1 MRLHSTAGVQKYAGG
16 GGYWIGLAVMAML
29 LACKAKPPAVV
40 EQGDRP
46 APMPAAE
53 ITRGQ
58 DACGAYVKQVCACA
72 ARRTAQPVVAGSARS
87 DGSATVDAHDAAA
100 INAAAALTEQCKLA
114 EGIPEAIALSLD
126 LANGSG
132 VTRLDVLQAQQSVRQ
147 MIAECIEQTATLPMR
162 GCQ

>member
-1 MRLHSTAGVQKYAGG
+1 MKVNAQSGARMSRRGCA
-16 GGYWIGLAVMAML
+16 GLAAAFML
-29 LACKAKPPAVV
+29 LACKAKPAAVA

-53 ITRGQ
+53 ITRGH

-72 ARRTAQPVVAGSARS
+72 AQRTASPGSGGGG
-87 DGSATVDAHDAAA
+87 GSATVAVDDNLAAEL
-100 INAAAALTEQCKLA
+100 AATAALTEQCKLA
-114 EGIPEAIALSLD
+114 EGIPDAIALSLD

-132 VTRLDVLQAQQSVRQ
+132 VTRRDVLQAQQSVRQ

-162 GCQ
+162 GCGK

>member
-1 MRLHSTAGVQKYAGG
+1 MSLRSKSGTRMSVRGCV
-16 GGYWIGLAVMAML
+16 GLAATVLL
-29 LACKAKPPAVV
+29 LACKAKPAAVT

-72 ARRTAQPVVAGSARS
+72 AERTALPAGAGSAG
-87 DGSATVDAHDAAA
+87 GSGTVAVDDNPAAA
-100 INAAAALTEQCKLA
+100 IAAAAALTEQCKLA
-114 EGIPEAIALSLD
+114 EGIPDAIALSLD

-132 VTRLDVLQAQQSVRQ
+132 VTRRDVLQAQQSVRQ

-162 GCQ
+162 GCGK